1 MRKPGVQMLRRDAR
15 ERVTLKGALAENLE
29 RIMQN
34 AKQNEQKNQWRTG
47 KTCVFRP
54 LKRRSEM

>member
-34 AKQNEQKNQWRTG
+34 AKQNEQKTSGGQEKG
-47 KTCVFRP
+47 VYFV
-54 LKRRSEM
+54 L